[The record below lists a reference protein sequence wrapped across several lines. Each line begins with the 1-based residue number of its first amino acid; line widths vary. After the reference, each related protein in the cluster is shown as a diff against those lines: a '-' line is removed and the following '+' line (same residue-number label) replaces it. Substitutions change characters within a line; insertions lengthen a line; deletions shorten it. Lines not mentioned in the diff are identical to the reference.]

1 MDDVI
6 RTFNTYLFEDKLRE
20 RMQYEEILKT
30 EYGIAFDQTPTLDAE
45 HLLPIYDFEETQ
57 YHDLTIMAQDYEI
70 GTVLDAL
77 HLFYNRYILTKLSD
91 AKKGPGSLVRSII
104 RELIQNPQIA

>member
-1 MDDVI
+1 
-6 RTFNTYLFEDKLRE
+6 
-20 RMQYEEILKT
+20 MQYEEILKT

-70 GTVLDAL
+70 CGFWINSLMMDRT
-77 HLFYNRYILTKLSD
+77 SEP
-91 AKKGPGSLVRSII
+91 GPFFAS
-104 RELIQNPQIA
+104 

>member
-1 MDDVI
+1 M
-6 RTFNTYLFEDKLRE
+6 
-20 RMQYEEILKT
+20 RMIHET
-30 EYGIAFDQTPTLDAE
+30 EYGHCLRSDTYLDAE

-77 HLFYNRYILTKLSD
+77 APFL
-91 AKKGPGSLVRSII
+91 
-104 RELIQNPQIA
+104 